1 MAEDK
6 ANTFLR
12 MIRRS
17 QRGRLK
23 VYLGYCAGVGKTYQM
38 LQEGHRIKEEGI
50 DVVIGL
56 LETHGRADI
65 AKLAEGLKA
74 IPRRQQ
80 EYHGVNVEEMDMDAI
95 LARKPQ
101 VALIDELAHTNVPG
115 SLNPKRYQDVQDILA
130 AGIHVITTM
139 NVQHLE
145 SLYNTVENAVGVKVR
160 ERLPDSVLSEADQ
173 IVDVDVSTEDLQ
185 KRLTEGKI
193 YPKERIETALINFF
207 KISNLEKLRELT
219 LRELASQIDLRRRE
233 DSEEG
238 NRTTPDQVMVCL
250 SSRGPNSENLLRY
263 ASRLAGKL
271 NRNWY
276 AVYVQTP
283 SEEATVIDA
292 QTQRFISNTLTLA
305 KQLGA
310 MVFTYKGEDVA
321 DTLLRF
327 AKEYRVGHIVIG
339 RSTPKPFYKR
349 FGKNKDIVRN
359 LVENAEGVTVI
370 VLDTR
375 EEKPLTGRPS
385 LEVSEERAP
394 TITPSQTAAQAADQL
409 RLSRLL
415 SPRRVVI
422 WDQPVRKEIV
432 LRTLAEAIGKGDGIE
447 DVEALFKSI
456 MKREEQGSTFFNE
469 GVAFP
474 HLRSDALTTSVVS
487 IGLTRQ
493 GVSDVSTEKPIELV
507 FLILSP
513 ARTPDTQLQILGLA
527 SRAAQN
533 RHLLQSLRSVKTP
546 QEAMKVI
553 FDWEASNEFRPSE
566 LS

>member
-38 LQEGHRIKEEGI
+38 LQEGHRLKAEGI

-56 LETHGRADI
+56 LETHGRTDI

-80 EYHGVNVEEMDMDAI
+80 EYHSVTVEEMDMDAI

-115 SLNPKRYQDVQDILA
+115 STNPKRYQDVQDILA

-160 ERLPDSVLSEADQ
+160 ERLPDSVLAEADQ

-283 SEEATVIDA
+283 SEEAAVIDA

-310 MVFTYKGEDVA
+310 MVFIYKGEDVA

-370 VLDTR
+370 VIDTR

-394 TITPSQTAAQAADQL
+394 TITPSQTAAQAPDQL

-422 WDQPVRKEIV
+422 WDQPVQKEIV

-447 DVEALFKSI
+447 DVEALFRAL

-474 HLRSDALTTSVVS
+474 HVRFDDLVTSVVA
-487 IGLTRQ
+487 IGLTKQ
-493 GVSDVSTEKPIELV
+493 GISDISTEKPVELV

-513 ARTPDTQLQILGLA
+513 ARTPDTQIQILGLA
-527 SRAAQN
+527 SRAGQN
-533 RHLLQSLRSVKTP
+533 RHLLQSLRSVQTP

-553 FDWEASNEFRPSE
+553 FAWEASNEFRPSE

>member
-1 MAEDK
+1 MVEDR

-17 QRGRLK
+17 QCGRLK
-23 VYLGYCAGVGKTYQM
+23 VYLGYSAGVGKTYQM
-38 LQEGHRIKEEGI
+38 LQEGHRLKDEGI

-65 AKLAEGLKA
+65 AKLAKGLEV
-74 IPRRQQ
+74 IPRHRQ
-80 EYHGVNVEEMDMDAI
+80 EYHGVIVEEMDVGAI

-115 SLNPKRYQDVQDILA
+115 SRNPKRYQDVQDILA

-160 ERLPDSVLSEADQ
+160 ERLPDSVLAEADQ
-173 IVDVDVSTEDLQ
+173 IVNVDVSTEDLQ
-185 KRLTEGKI
+185 KRLGEGKI
-193 YPKERIETALINFF
+193 YPKERIEGALINFF
-207 KISNLEKLRELT
+207 KISNLDKLRELT

-233 DSEEG
+233 APEEEIG
-238 NRTTPDQVMVCL
+238 TTPDQVMVCL
-250 SSRGPNSENLLRY
+250 SSRGPNSEKLLRY
-263 ASRLAGKL
+263 ASRLAGRL

-283 SEEATVIDA
+283 SEEAAVIDA
-292 QTQRFISNTLTLA
+292 KTQRFVSNTLTLA

-310 MVFTYKGEDVA
+310 MVFTYKGGDIP

-339 RSTPKPFYKR
+339 SPTLKPFWKG
-349 FGKNKDIVRN
+349 FGKNKNIVKN
-359 LVENAEGVTVI
+359 LIKNARGITLI

-375 EEKPLTGRPS
+375 KEESLVTRPPLKVSEKRPS
-385 LEVSEERAP
+385 AIGPFQS
-394 TITPSQTAAQAADQL
+394 AAQQPDRL

-415 SPRRVVI
+415 SPRRIVI
-422 WDQPVRKEIV
+422 WDQPVRKETV
-432 LRTLAEAIGKGDGIE
+432 LRALAETIEKGDGID
-447 DVEALFKSI
+447 DVEALFRALI
-456 MKREEQGSTFFNE
+456 KREEQGSTFFNE

-474 HLRSDALTTSVVS
+474 HLRSDRLTTSTVS
-487 IGLTRQ
+487 IGLTKL

-513 ARTPDTQLQILGLA
+513 TRTPDSQVEILGLA

-533 RHLLQSLRSVKTP
+533 RHLLQSLRSVRTS
-546 QEAMKVI
+546 QGAMKAI
-553 FDWEASNEFRPSE
+553 FDWEAYDESSPSN

>member
-1 MAEDK
+1 MAEDR
-6 ANTFLR
+6 ANSFLR

-38 LQEGHRIKEEGI
+38 LQEGHRIKDEGI

-80 EYHGVNVEEMDMDAI
+80 EYHGVTVEEMDMDAI

-115 SLNPKRYQDVQDILA
+115 SRNSKRYQDVQDILA

-160 ERLPDSVLSEADQ
+160 ERLPDSVLAEADQ

-185 KRLTEGKI
+185 KRLTEGRI

-233 DSEEG
+233 AVEEESG
-238 NRTTPDQVMVCL
+238 TTPDQVMVCL
-250 SSRGPNSENLLRY
+250 SSRGPNSEKLLRY

-283 SEEATVIDA
+283 SEGATVVDA
-292 QTQRFISNTLTLA
+292 QTQRLISNTLTLA
-305 KQLGA
+305 KHLGA
-310 MVFTYKGEDVA
+310 MVFTYKGEDIA
-321 DTLLRF
+321 ATLLRF

-359 LVENAEGVTVI
+359 LIKNTGGVTII

-375 EEKPLTGRPS
+375 KEEPLVTRLP

-394 TITPSQTAAQAADQL
+394 IVMPPQTAVQAPDQL
-409 RLSRLL
+409 RLSQLVT
-415 SPRRVVI
+415 SRRIVI
-422 WDQPVRKEIV
+422 WNQPVRKEIV
-432 LRTLAEAIGKGDGIE
+432 LRTLAEAIGKDDGIE
-447 DVEALFKSI
+447 DVEALFGAF

-469 GVAFP
+469 GAAFP
-474 HLRSDALTTSVVS
+474 HIRSDGLTTPVIA

-493 GVSDVSTEKPIELV
+493 GISDISTEKPVELV

-513 ARTPDTQLQILGLA
+513 ARTPDTQIQILGLA

-533 RHLLQSLRSVKTP
+533 RHLLQSLRSVRTP

-553 FDWEASNEFRPSE
+553 FDWEASNEFRPSK